1 MDYKV
6 LIDLIYIINM
16 GKYNYWIKDFMK
28 FLNRK
33 YKNMKENMIKGF
45 FIQIW
50 KLKNIYL
57 PLP

>member
-1 MDYKV
+1 MDCKV
-6 LIDLIYIINM
+6 LIGLIYIISM
-16 GKYNYWIKDFMK
+16 DKYNYWIKDFMK
-28 FLNRK
+28 FLNK
-33 YKNMKENMIKGF
+33 KCNNMKENMIKEF